1 MKLKYIVQQLTM
13 GEFSQ
18 ISFGDGP
25 GKIGEN
31 SYEAVMAHV
40 NLAMSALYKRFK
52 IKEGKVK
59 IELMEGLFEYALN
72 SKYSINNPANHN
84 EPKYLRDSK
93 YDRFI
98 DNCNKIERIVTDK
111 GYEFPLNDFKEVD
124 SIHLRS
130 LNSFVLP
137 EHYWDLPRKVPSQL
151 ITPYVYVTYRAGHT
165 PILDKTLFVEPEVTE
180 VDLPDIYLEALLY
193 FVASRVHNP
202 IGFVSEFHE
211 GNNYAAK
218 YEAECQR
225 LETLGLR
232 MDDSTE
238 SSRFA
243 RGGWV

>member
-1 MKLKYIVQQLTM
+1 MKLKYIIQHLTM
-13 GEFSQ
+13 GEFKQ

-25 GKIGEN
+25 GTIGEN
-31 SYEAVMAHV
+31 SYEAVMAHI
-40 NLAMSALYKRFK
+40 NLALSALYKRFK

-59 IELMEGLFEYALN
+59 IELMDGLLEYTLH
-72 SKYSINNPANHN
+72 SKHSINNPAQPTI
-84 EPKYLRDSK
+84 PKYLRDST

-111 GYEFPLNDFKEVD
+111 GFEFPLNDFKEAD

-130 LNSFVLP
+130 LTSFLLP
-137 EHYWDLPRKVPSQL
+137 EHYWDIPRKVPSNL
-151 ITPYVYVTYRAGHT
+151 VTPYVHVTYRAGHT
-165 PILDKTLFVEPEVTE
+165 PILDKMLFVEPEVTE

-225 LETLGLR
+225 LEMLGLR
-232 MDDSTE
+232 MDDSNE
-238 SSRFA
+238 SSRFS